1 MRKFLAIIFLSLF
14 SVIQSK
20 ADNIKD
26 YQIEGI
32 SVLDSL
38 TKYIPRDIIEK
49 RKNDYKDKGYI
60 YKLRNFYT
68 ITFYKNDNRYK
79 PFINF
84 DTFDE
89 LQFHLKDNDSS
100 YEIHAVTGAM
110 HISDMTQCVKE
121 LNTIERDF
129 EETFFKKNRKFS
141 KDDFE
146 HISNLGHV
154 KRRVEYQFDKGW
166 INVTCETW
174 KKSTGI
180 RDGLVFDIRSNE
192 FADWVTYK
200 AF

>member
-1 MRKFLAIIFLSLF
+1 MKKILAIIILSLCF
-14 SVIQSK
+14 ITPSQ
-20 ADNIKD
+20 ADDIRD

-38 TKYIPRDIIEK
+38 TNYISRDKIEK
-49 RKNDYKDKGYI
+49 RKNDFNDKGYI
-60 YKLRNFYT
+60 YKSRDFYS
-68 ITFYKNDNRYK
+68 ITFFKNDSRFK
-79 PFINF
+79 PFTNL

-100 YEIHAVTGAM
+100 YKIHAVTGAI
-110 HISDMTQCVKE
+110 HISDMTQCVEE
-121 LNTIERDF
+121 LKTIERDF
-129 EETFFKKNRKFS
+129 EETFFKKNSKFS
-141 KDDFE
+141 KDDYE
-146 HISNLGHV
+146 HKSNLGYV
-154 KRRVEYQFDKGW
+154 KRRVEYKFDEGW

-192 FADWVTYK
+192 FADWVTFK

>member
-1 MRKFLAIIFLSLF
+1 MKKILAIIILSLCF
-14 SVIQSK
+14 ITPSQ
-20 ADNIKD
+20 ADDIRD

-38 TKYIPRDIIEK
+38 TKYISRDKIQK
-49 RKNDYKDKGYI
+49 RKNEFKDKGYL
-60 YKLRNFYT
+60 YKLRDFYS
-68 ITFYKNDNRYK
+68 ITFFKNDSRYK
-79 PFINF
+79 PFTDL

-100 YEIHAVTGAM
+100 YKIHAVTGAI
-110 HISDMTQCVKE
+110 HIADMTQCVKE
-121 LNTIERDF
+121 LNTIEGDF
-129 EETFFKKNRKFS
+129 DKTFFKKNRKFS

-146 HISNLGHV
+146 HKSNLGSV
-154 KRRVEYQFDKGW
+154 KRRVEYQFDEGW

-192 FADWVTYK
+192 FANWITYK